1 MGSINKTL
9 VLRKEF
15 YRIWFEFYKISLNST
30 DPVILKKLNHSLTT
44 YYYKWGDVKNTHFDD
59 WWKKHDYLFEE
70 ESIRVINKDDLIE
83 FDNHIIL
90 QIPVNQ
96 SVSDLMKNIRTV
108 LSKEHKLKNTRKKN
122 KSITT
127 SQFSLTEGSEPKLS
141 VLKDVLNVFRLYTE
155 VTNRDDTKGKKFRE
169 IIYNF
174 YRTNFKV
181 KTSIP
186 STLILGSNTRGES
199 QRVNRNIRRWIQWGK
214 KIQLNVLNGQF
225 PGKY

>member
-30 DPVILKKLNHSLTT
+30 DPVVLKKLNHSLTT
-44 YYYKWGDVKNTHFDD
+44 YYYHWGNVKNTHFDD
-59 WWKKHDYLFEE
+59 WWKTHDNLFEE
-70 ESIRVINKDDLIE
+70 ESILVLNINDSIE
-83 FDNHIIL
+83 FENHIIL

-108 LSKEHKLKNTRKKN
+108 LTCEHKLKNTRKKN

-127 SQFSLTEGSEPKLS
+127 SQFSMTEGSEPKLG
-141 VLKDVLNVFRLYTE
+141 VLKDVLNVY
-155 VTNRDDTKGKKFRE
+155 RDVYLKFPNLRGKE
-169 IIYNF
+169 F
-174 YRTNFKV
+174 YSKVKYYYENNFKK
-181 KTSIP
+181 KTSLP
-186 STLILGSNTRGES
+186 PTLIIGSNTRGES

-214 KIQLNVLNGQF
+214 KIQLNVLNGEF
-225 PGKY
+225 PGNY